1 MLRPSVLTYST
12 TYARF
17 HPSVLN
23 RHCTPR
29 LNFKYNCG
37 SNFISSKTFTT
48 DVWKKFFRFPS
59 LSYKR
64 CKNFSIIF
72 FFLLLLLLW
81 HRPARGEK
89 KAYKT
94 FRDTV
99 TATVEV
105 SSHADIW
112 TYTYIHTYIM
122 WIFIGACQW
131 MLCNLCRN
139 YWCICKHTH
148 AHTHNFGGY
157 MRKDK

>member
-37 SNFISSKTFTT
+37 SDFISSKTFTT

-112 TYTYIHTYIM
+112 TYTYIHTYIHNVDFHWGLPM
-122 WIFIGACQW
+122 NALQPVQKLL
-131 MLCNLCRN
+131 MYMQTHSRT
-139 YWCICKHTH
+139 HTQFWRIH
-148 AHTHNFGGY
+148 EKG
-157 MRKDK
+157 

>member
-1 MLRPSVLTYST
+1 MSDGGINNIHNQYGTNSLYIMLRPSVLTYST

-72 FFLLLLLLW
+72 FFFFFFFSGTDQ
-81 HRPARGEK
+81 PEGK
-89 KAYKT
+89 KRLTKHLET
-94 FRDTV
+94 PSLQQLRCHHTQ
-99 TATVEV
+99 
-105 SSHADIW
+105 
-112 TYTYIHTYIM
+112 TYGHIHTYIHTYIM

-139 YWCICKHTH
+139 Y
-148 AHTHNFGGY
+148 
-157 MRKDK
+157 